1 MIKTND
7 FTPAKTAGRVPA
19 LRGAPVLVLACLIA
33 ITAQALYASG
43 SREQAA
49 RPLVMALSG
58 NPDTLDPQRT
68 SGTLTFQTLKS
79 VYDTLVEPDRDGNI
93 TGALAE
99 SWETSPAGL
108 IWTFRLRSGV
118 VFHNGDGFTSADV
131 KATLERIKDPA
142 TASPKASEYA
152 AISAIEAPD
161 PLTVVIRLSKPYA
174 PLLATLA
181 SGWSAIMPHRLI
193 ETGHDFSSNPV
204 GTGPFRFVEWVRDD
218 SIRLVKNERYWM
230 EGVPKLDAVTLRIIP
245 EASVQLQGLLTGAI
259 DIAEGI
265 VPEDIGVLERNPDTT
280 YERSLSS
287 IVMVLAMNVS
297 RPGISNPEFRK
308 AVNHAINRQQVL
320 DIAYGGGEVTG
331 TFMDSGDPFFTDFSG
346 LYGYDPER
354 ARGIFAS
361 LGADTTGRT
370 YDLVLPQ
377 NYPPHVKAGEIY
389 QEMLSRAGL
398 SVRIRLVDW
407 STWLSEIYTHGRYDF
422 TVIGHTGKLDPDG
435 RLAGYG
441 TGSSYVRWENQEAAA
456 LIDRARK
463 TADFEERKRL
473 YTEVLGIMAREVPQ
487 VYTGTAYRYIG
498 LRKNV
503 SGFLLTPK
511 LDTYDFRWCEKR

>member
-1 MIKTND
+1 MRKTECC
-7 FTPAKTAGRVPA
+7 TPARSAGRCTA
-19 LRGAPVLVLACLIA
+19 LRGAPVIALVSLLAV
-33 ITAQALYASG
+33 TAQALYAGG
-43 SREQAA
+43 SKEPAE

-68 SGTLTFQTLKS
+68 AGTLTFQAMKS

-99 SWETSPAGL
+99 SWETSSDGL
-108 IWTFRLRSGV
+108 AWSFELRSGV
-118 VFHNGDGFTSADV
+118 VFHNGDEFTSADV
-131 KATLERIKDPA
+131 KATLERIMDPA

-152 AISAIEAPD
+152 AISGIETPD
-161 PLTVVIRLSKPYA
+161 PLTVVIRLSEPHT

-181 SGWSAIMPHRLI
+181 SGWSAILPRRLI
-193 ETGHDFSSNPV
+193 ESGHDFASNPV
-204 GTGPFRFVEWVRDD
+204 GTGPFSLEQWVRDD
-218 SIRLVKNERYWM
+218 SIRLVKNDRYWM
-230 EGVPKLDAVTLRIIP
+230 EGIPKLEAVTLRIIP

-287 IVMVLAMNVS
+287 LVMVLAMNVS
-297 RPGISNPEFRK
+297 RPGLSNPEFRK
-308 AVNHAINRQQVL
+308 AVNHAIDRQQVL

-331 TFMDSGDPFFTDFSG
+331 TFMDSGDPYFTDFSG
-346 LYGYDPER
+346 LYRYDPEL
-354 ARGIFAS
+354 ARKIFTS
-361 LGADTTGRT
+361 LGEEAADRT

-389 QEMLSRAGL
+389 QEMLSQAGL

-407 STWLSEIYTHGRYDF
+407 ATWLSEIYTHGRFDF

-441 TGSSYVRWENQEAAA
+441 TGSSYVRWENPEAAA
-456 LIDRARK
+456 LIERAREIP
-463 TADFEERKRL
+463 DFDERKQL

-511 LDTYDFRWCEKR
+511 LDTYDFRWCEKQ